1 MTRRTNMQNLRKNAT
16 KTKTIRKINSADITG
31 WALIGFGAIA
41 LITSIIY
48 SSSIFAVIGLGL
60 VFWGIIIKYITT
72 EQYVKKTLLDTTT
85 LSSLKIIDEMLKE
98 LNYNSKA
105 VYLPPKYLREIES
118 NKIYIPKHENI
129 KLPTPEQILQE
140 DKIFIRNPEAI
151 VLTPPGNELTKLFEK
166 TLNTI
171 FAKVD
176 LVYLEQNI
184 PKLLIEDLEIAEDV
198 KIEIENS
205 IIRVRIENS
214 IYKDICKETEK
225 LSDTSRSLGCPISSA
240 IACTLAKATGKPII
254 VSKHQTSEDGKIIDI
269 EYELLEEPE
278 EKS

>member
-16 KTKTIRKINSADITG
+16 KTKTIRKINSAHVTG

-41 LITSIIY
+41 LITSIIF

-269 EYELLEEPE
+269 EYELLKGPE

>member
-1 MTRRTNMQNLRKNAT
+1 MLNLRKT
-16 KTKTIRKINSADITG
+16 VEKTEITHTTSLANIAG
-31 WALIGFGAIA
+31 WMLIGFGAIA

-48 SSSIFAVIGLGL
+48 SSSILAFIGLGL

-118 NKIYIPKHENI
+118 NKVYIPKHKDT

-166 TLNTI
+166 TLNTS

-176 LVYLEQNI
+176 LTYLEQNI
-184 PKLLIEDLEIAEDV
+184 PKLLIEDLEIAENV
-198 KIEIENS
+198 KIEIRNS

-214 IYKDICKETEK
+214 VYRDICKETEK
-225 LSDTSRSLGCPISSA
+225 LSEISRSLGCPISSA
-240 IACTLAKATGKPII
+240 IACTLAKATGKPVI
-254 VSKHQTSEDGKIIDI
+254 VSKHQTSEDGKIIDV
-269 EYELLEEPE
+269 EYELLEELE
-278 EKS
+278 ERS

>member
-16 KTKTIRKINSADITG
+16 KTKTIRKINPAHVTG

>member
-1 MTRRTNMQNLRKNAT
+1 MARRTNMQNLRKKAM
-16 KTKTIRKINSADITG
+16 KTKNTRKINSAHVTG

-166 TLNTI
+166 TLNTS
-171 FAKVD
+171 FTKVD
-176 LVYLEQNI
+176 LAYLEQNI

-198 KIEIENS
+198 KMEIEKS

-214 IYKDICKETEK
+214 VYRDICKETEK

-254 VSKHQTSEDGKIIDI
+254 VSKHQISEDGKIIDI